1 MQHKSIWE
9 NQAKASFSLMGDSRL
24 YKTFQEPMNPKGS
37 PKAAG
42 RTKPQD
48 AAGDEPSLGDPGSFI
63 SWQPMGCWQAP
74 GWGRRGPAQEC
85 VAPKGISPKGISRSR
100 ATGDLVC
107 DRGREQ
113 GPAWCFGSC
122 CCKKRNGAIVGTTCS
137 LNGFSVPILNY
148 PH

>member
-100 ATGDLVC
+100 AHRTLFVTGAGNRGLLGASGVAVAKKGTGQLLALLV
-107 DRGREQ
+107 
-113 GPAWCFGSC
+113 A
-122 CCKKRNGAIVGTTCS
+122 
-137 LNGFSVPILNY
+137 
-148 PH
+148 